1 MGNELTGDVWRIDLP
16 SGGWIQIR
24 SKMTVEDQR
33 AVQGAVDVEIRSDGD
48 GNSVARLPGDHA
60 LARRTALLARII
72 TNWGGPGLEG
82 IPVPANNIAG
92 AAVMGSH
99 LDSKDY
105 NVLAAAVQPLLDEMA
120 PTPPNSQGTA
130 ATPSSSSSQSS

>member
-1 MGNELTGDVWRIDLP
+1 MPKIELP
-16 SGGWIQIR
+16 SGKWVEYRDSLMAEDEWATQESFDVQIGTDGTR
-24 SKMTVEDQR
+24 TMP
-33 AVQGAVDVEIRSDGD
+33 GAISTIM
-48 GNSVARLPGDHA
+48 
-60 LARRTALLARII
+60 RRALLARII

-120 PTPPNSQGTA
+120 PTPPNPQGTA
-130 ATPSSSSSQSS
+130 TTPSSSSSQSS

>member
-1 MGNELTGDVWRIDLP
+1 MPKIELP
-16 SGGWIQIR
+16 SGKWVEYRDSLMAEDEWATQESFDVQIGTDGTR
-24 SKMTVEDQR
+24 TMP
-33 AVQGAVDVEIRSDGD
+33 GAISTIM
-48 GNSVARLPGDHA
+48 
-60 LARRTALLARII
+60 RRALLARII

-105 NVLAAAVQPLLDEMA
+105 NVLATAVQPLLDEMA
-120 PTPPNSQGTA
+120 PTPPHPQGTA
-130 ATPSSSSSQSS
+130 ATPTSSSSPSS

>member
-24 SKMTVEDQR
+24 SKMRVEDQR

-60 LARRTALLARII
+60 AGPPDSTADPDHHEL
-72 TNWGGPGLEG
+72 
-82 IPVPANNIAG
+82 
-92 AAVMGSH
+92 VMGGAG
-99 LDSKDY
+99 DPDPGE
-105 NVLAAAVQPLLDEMA
+105 QPRRA
-120 PTPPNSQGTA
+120 RPRWSR
-130 ATPSSSSSQSS
+130 